1 MLFYSVP
8 MYGMGSE
15 SSSADS
21 GNERLR
27 LISLY
32 KDKEISVINN
42 SHWAK
47 KYTNMCA
54 HNIIRRKKGNRSL
67 CNDLCRLF

>member
-8 MYGMGSE
+8 TDAMGSKSPSTE
-15 SSSADS
+15 PV
-21 GNERLR
+21 NVRLR
-27 LISLY
+27 AILLY
-32 KDKEISVINN
+32 KDKEISAKNN

-54 HNIIRRKKGNRSL
+54 RIIL
-67 CNDLCRLF
+67 

>member
-8 MYGMGSE
+8 MDGMGSE

-27 LISLY
+27 LISPY
-32 KDKEISVINN
+32 KDKEISAKNN

-54 HNIIRRKKGNRSL
+54 RIIL
-67 CNDLCRLF
+67 

>member
-15 SSSADS
+15 SRSADS
-21 GNERLR
+21 ENERLR
-27 LISLY
+27 LVSLY
-32 KDKEISVINN
+32 KDKENSAKNN

-54 HNIIRRKKGNRSL
+54 RIIL
-67 CNDLCRLF
+67 

>member
-8 MYGMGSE
+8 MDGMGSE

-32 KDKEISVINN
+32 KDKEISAINN

-47 KYTNMCA
+47 KYTNICA
-54 HNIIRRKKGNRSL
+54 RKIL
-67 CNDLCRLF
+67 

>member
-8 MYGMGSE
+8 MYGMRSE

-27 LISLY
+27 LILPY
-32 KDKEISVINN
+32 KDKEISAINN

-54 HNIIRRKKGNRSL
+54 RIIL
-67 CNDLCRLF
+67 

>member
-32 KDKEISVINN
+32 KDKEISAINN

-54 HNIIRRKKGNRSL
+54 RKIL
-67 CNDLCRLF
+67 

>member
-8 MYGMGSE
+8 MYGMGNKSPSTE
-15 SSSADS
+15 PV
-21 GNERLR
+21 NVRLR
-27 LISLY
+27 AILLY
-32 KDKEISVINN
+32 KDKEISAINN

-54 HNIIRRKKGNRSL
+54 RIIL
-67 CNDLCRLF
+67 

>member
-32 KDKEISVINN
+32 KDKEISAINN

-54 HNIIRRKKGNRSL
+54 RIIL
-67 CNDLCRLF
+67 